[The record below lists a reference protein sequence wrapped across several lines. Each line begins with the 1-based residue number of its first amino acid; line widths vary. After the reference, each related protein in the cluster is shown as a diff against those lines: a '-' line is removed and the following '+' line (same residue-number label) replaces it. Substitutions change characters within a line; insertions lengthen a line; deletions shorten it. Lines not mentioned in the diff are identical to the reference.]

1 MNATLMRVTAVPLL
15 LLASACSSPV
25 PAAVPGM
32 AYAPPGASKAGTD
45 AIANLINQT
54 GAASADEAEVRDLLR
69 RSTGVTFP
77 ARLGVLFYNYEPP
90 LQDEE
95 RQQLLTRFGQ
105 DVVAS
110 GLARSAVAVPDE
122 LGRGVTLE
130 AMRKLAARLQLDA
143 LVLVGGESEF
153 TRSEV
158 QPGGLLAAFSNA
170 ANFEARTAL
179 TGFTLDIYAGTLLA
193 PIAGVGVTSPTLLDP
208 TADSFPAA
216 SRKLQADGFTAAATQ
231 LKDALIASLRQARD
245 QQAAAPTPLPTAAG
259 SPSPE
264 PSPSASPSPAPT
276 P

>member
-110 GLARSAVAVPDE
+110 GLARSAV
-122 LGRGVTLE
+122 
-130 AMRKLAARLQLDA
+130 
-143 LVLVGGESEF
+143 
-153 TRSEV
+153 
-158 QPGGLLAAFSNA
+158 
-170 ANFEARTAL
+170 
-179 TGFTLDIYAGTLLA
+179 
-193 PIAGVGVTSPTLLDP
+193 
-208 TADSFPAA
+208 
-216 SRKLQADGFTAAATQ
+216 
-231 LKDALIASLRQARD
+231 
-245 QQAAAPTPLPTAAG
+245 
-259 SPSPE
+259 
-264 PSPSASPSPAPT
+264 
-276 P
+276 